1 MVQIIPIVKQQ
12 MNGICSQQ
20 LLHYIQQLT
29 LSLTRLQQLHQPP
42 HSMISASNHTN
53 EFARFFYRQL
63 DTILRDSFAKFEGR
77 K

>member
-1 MVQIIPIVKQQ
+1 MVQIIPVVKQQ

-29 LSLTRLQQLHQPP
+29 LSLTRLQQLHQQPQ
-42 HSMISASNHTN
+42 SRSASSSHTN
-53 EFARFFYRQL
+53 EFARFFHRQL
-63 DTILRDSFAKFEGR
+63 DTILRDSLAKFEGR